1 MTIKDFLEVI
11 NYRITEGSEYCWRC
25 YGDNAHSLDYWSGVS
40 DGESASIIFD
50 TETQLVYETTVSDYS
65 SENSYRWIHPDYVEA
80 NKLECKQR
88 GLTFGEAYDD
98 VNFIDLEVEED
109 FLEKARAIINH
120 EEYDTRVRIPLELS
134 DSEVFTLMKLAHER
148 DITLNQFVVELLE
161 EVLKNKDH
169 SLFANHELTTRDEWE
184 LS

>member
-25 YGDNAHSLDYWSGVS
+25 YGDNAHTLDYWSGVS

-88 GLTFGEAYDD
+88 GLTFGEAYDN

-109 FLEKARAIINH
+109 FLEKARAIVNN
-120 EEYDTRVRIPLELS
+120 EEYDTRVLIPLELS
-134 DSEVFTLMKLAHER
+134 DSEIFTLMKLAHER
-148 DITLNQFVVELLE
+148 DITLNQFIVELLE
-161 EVLKNKDH
+161 EVIKNEGH
-169 SLFANHELTTRDEWE
+169 SLFANNEQNITDEWE